1 LPGIKGEATV
11 SAVKQGS
18 APAAAVNVEI
28 DAKIRTVFT
37 LPEAI
42 VESGRGKRL
51 ARLKGKVRNDAWQK
65 IAYCPFAPVV
75 LFDCHKL
82 YIF

>member
-1 LPGIKGEATV
+1 
-11 SAVKQGS
+11 VKQGS

-28 DAKIRTVFT
+28 DAKIRTVFI

-65 IAYCPFAPVV
+65 IA
-75 LFDCHKL
+75 
-82 YIF
+82 